1 MVCELGQIFW
11 VLISSFVKDLIFR
24 IFMKL
29 NDMIEI
35 SIYHVDSLRMVNYN
49 PGSNLETSLIR
60 LGMTGNMKLRRWGI
74 ISSCPN
80 KSSLLSPNSIS
91 LFLPDFSHCFTFFLT
106 LYFSFFSSITN
117 FLFVLSFTLFQVVSF
132 QLTKL

>member
-35 SIYHVDSLRMVNYN
+35 SIYHVDSLQMVNYN

-60 LGMTGNMKLRRWGI
+60 LGMTGNMKLRR
-74 ISSCPN
+74 
-80 KSSLLSPNSIS
+80 
-91 LFLPDFSHCFTFFLT
+91 
-106 LYFSFFSSITN
+106 
-117 FLFVLSFTLFQVVSF
+117 
-132 QLTKL
+132 